1 MLKHSE
7 ESYDV
12 YKELSKSN
20 DLEVKP
26 PVNKKNK
33 KIQMHQKKIMEIL
46 NKASKEEFFIQ
57 KSLFIFSLSNPLRRF
72 CKFIITSDNY
82 EIFRRIII
90 MINFVFLVFE
100 TIPKLEII
108 GRYSSYAFTLI
119 YIVEFLIIII
129 ARGFVLGNNT
139 YLRSPWNFFDF
150 LVVVFG
156 VINFFPSLK
165 GNILSLKLIQL
176 TKPFNRND
184 KNGEK
189 SFYFKLTIVFWIMI
203 LCYFFVILFLIIFSV
218 IGLSFLNKKDI
229 KYDGLHTGFANIGQ
243 SLFNN
248 MIILFGEGGEKIML
262 AIMENYNYYFGFI
275 YYIFAI
281 LINHYLIKYLIIF
294 FLFIGFR
301 ALRKRDI
308 VYEVNGDSLIL
319 HNKFKS
325 KVDFNIKINVN
336 ADKFNHVT
344 NVTKLIYHD
353 NYPRINYLL
362 INKFLSVKNFQFLF
376 KVAIL
381 KRFKPETEYHKKNK
395 CAFSVYCFYNQPI
408 VQYLFHLCNI
418 IHFVILALDRI
429 NLNEKEKKIYDI
441 IDLILLGTFVI
452 DCILNSISD
461 GCLYLK
467 NIFNI
472 LDFII
477 VFIAFLEKII
487 DKLFDIYKIS
497 SSFNVLSVICAFRIF
512 KIYRKDE
519 KFRIFADTIRTVTP
533 PSFKIV
539 WDLIIFILI
548 YSLIGFQIFHKRIN
562 YKYYN
567 FDTFP
572 NSLVTCFIL
581 LVADHWDFY
590 FNLYYSNEENKKVI
604 THYNEYLFFI
614 TMILFG
620 KFTLSQ
626 IYTSFVLEC
635 FQVFFFKKEKC
646 LYVKNN
652 LIYNTTKM
660 IRKYKGLNA
669 NYELL
674 NMSSTMINQKMKF
687 TDKTSYYSY
696 DTRIS
701 GKSHIYDSI
710 PFTFA
715 SRNKIDFKNYS
726 YITKKNKEKKR
737 SKTQRNTLLYSITY
751 NNISKN
757 INIEDYVKSKNYK
770 EILLGELFEEK
781 LQEVRDEEDRLNQY
795 IEDFDNFYSFDA
807 DRIINTE
814 YQEDDGMNKSTINH
828 DNENDNN
835 KSFRSNK
842 DSVKENNGNLNIN
855 NLYSNRGDKSN
866 IDKSNLYSVVNDK
879 SNNDKS
885 KSNIDSNKNDKSN
898 KDSSYIYPKLFGK
911 KSSSKEDKYSEKSG
925 NTPALNNNDID
936 NSKNIDSIN
945 LTINK
950 IPDDDEF
957 NFSIEKEPYTKY
969 ALLER
974 EKNKD
979 KNNENNDNGS
989 NNDNINDKKDN
1000 NNDKNNDN
1008 NNENNISIINNSI
1021 NKRKVNKKK
1030 PAKKLSTLNLKE
1042 INKTS
1047 TLNRKKTIT
1056 SRNER
1061 HFISLDHGL
1070 ENNMEST
1077 KRLNKEEEE
1086 EKNSNNNNA
1095 QNGSKKRITISSVL
1109 RASKLPR
1116 SNTVQKGSNKNNLLD
1131 NLKTVTTKEESSG
1144 KNNANKFT
1152 LSAFCLYC
1160 KQEHKLNQKMKLI
1173 EDSLIFDIVILILI
1187 VINTVTTSMN
1197 NQWLDKDSKKSKV
1210 LRIIDIILLIMFI
1223 LEFLIKVIGRGLV
1236 VKKDSYLRKFNN
1248 YIDFFVLII
1257 FFFVVCG
1264 RTDLCFLKISKIFC
1278 FMKPLRRILQ
1288 IQLLDIL
1295 IDSIFD
1301 SIPKIIMPCATFFV
1315 SLFMFS
1321 IFAIHFFKNNSYYYC
1336 VDKNN
1341 IDINL
1346 NNYDIH
1352 YIKDNGTSL
1361 KDICLNEYNG
1371 YWTFNFDHFSNFGS
1385 ALKTNIEVA
1394 LKENWSFIMKK
1405 TIEYSNTQWSVL
1417 YYIIFVLNILLVEKL
1432 IFSYMLNVYRTK
1444 EKNNYNKIDN
1454 KFQLTKAET
1463 NWVELQMHFMKYHPK
1478 NFIEY
1483 NNIVGKKIVSFS
1495 NSKMFKNLICL
1506 LIGLSVFVLFLQYK
1520 SQSEIMYKILVIIS
1534 LVFTILFNIEILIK
1548 IISYQS
1554 RYFTEDIYNI
1564 MEIIIILG
1572 CDVIF
1577 VLNIFYLKGK
1587 YKNELFLSTL
1597 PIVLRVFR
1605 IPQYCFPELKFFHIL
1620 KLILKNMF
1628 IILINMILI
1637 LFIIIAFYANLGMRF
1652 FSNVPYRYFINKSNN
1667 YHDFVS
1673 SSLILFQSITGSEWT
1688 NVMDEL
1694 AYHDCRNSTSEKYLE
1709 DIYCHYYNVTCY
1721 DKVTYDEL
1729 LEGKYGCGNNFSY
1742 WYFISFLFITYIYLI
1757 NYFLIIILYI
1767 YKKTFHSNEDKL
1779 HMNLIN
1785 NLLNIWFKYDPSGT
1799 NKIKPYEFIL
1809 LLKEL
1814 NIPGGLNYDRHIIE
1828 GINDNINKKLTEFK
1842 KRNIKRKSILKEN
1855 SSSFYS
1861 PEDENKNEYN
1871 SFYHNPD
1878 FTLYTNDVEVMKF
1891 VDKFDITTYSDEITD
1906 DLSQVK
1912 NVYIHYIR
1920 ACIIVTK
1927 FVISK
1932 EYKIPFDKLD
1942 ENKVIQHTKK
1952 MWQKEYKNID
1962 NKFFE
1967 KNNNLSLSKILAVRL
1982 LLNIRKRLKRKKN
1995 TELSK
2000 KSSLKTSDK
2009 VNTTQENLKSIMEN
2023 KDE

>member
-1 MLKHSE
+1 
-7 ESYDV
+7 
-12 YKELSKSN
+12 
-20 DLEVKP
+20 
-26 PVNKKNK
+26 
-33 KIQMHQKKIMEIL
+33 
-46 NKASKEEFFIQ
+46 
-57 KSLFIFSLSNPLRRF
+57 
-72 CKFIITSDNY
+72 
-82 EIFRRIII
+82 
-90 MINFVFLVFE
+90 
-100 TIPKLEII
+100 
-108 GRYSSYAFTLI
+108 
-119 YIVEFLIIII
+119 
-129 ARGFVLGNNT
+129 
-139 YLRSPWNFFDF
+139 
-150 LVVVFG
+150 
-156 VINFFPSLK
+156 
-165 GNILSLKLIQL
+165 
-176 TKPFNRND
+176 
-184 KNGEK
+184 
-189 SFYFKLTIVFWIMI
+189 
-203 LCYFFVILFLIIFSV
+203 
-218 IGLSFLNKKDI
+218 
-229 KYDGLHTGFANIGQ
+229 
-243 SLFNN
+243 
-248 MIILFGEGGEKIML
+248 
-262 AIMENYNYYFGFI
+262 
-275 YYIFAI
+275 
-281 LINHYLIKYLIIF
+281 
-294 FLFIGFR
+294 
-301 ALRKRDI
+301 
-308 VYEVNGDSLIL
+308 
-319 HNKFKS
+319 
-325 KVDFNIKINVN
+325 
-336 ADKFNHVT
+336 
-344 NVTKLIYHD
+344 
-353 NYPRINYLL
+353 
-362 INKFLSVKNFQFLF
+362 
-376 KVAIL
+376 
-381 KRFKPETEYHKKNK
+381 
-395 CAFSVYCFYNQPI
+395 
-408 VQYLFHLCNI
+408 
-418 IHFVILALDRI
+418 
-429 NLNEKEKKIYDI
+429 
-441 IDLILLGTFVI
+441 
-452 DCILNSISD
+452 
-461 GCLYLK
+461 
-467 NIFNI
+467 
-472 LDFII
+472 
-477 VFIAFLEKII
+477 
-487 DKLFDIYKIS
+487 
-497 SSFNVLSVICAFRIF
+497 
-512 KIYRKDE
+512 
-519 KFRIFADTIRTVTP
+519 
-533 PSFKIV
+533 
-539 WDLIIFILI
+539 
-548 YSLIGFQIFHKRIN
+548 
-562 YKYYN
+562 
-567 FDTFP
+567 
-572 NSLVTCFIL
+572 
-581 LVADHWDFY
+581 
-590 FNLYYSNEENKKVI
+590 
-604 THYNEYLFFI
+604 
-614 TMILFG
+614 MILFG

-701 GKSHIYDSI
+701 GKSHIYDSM

-726 YITKKNKEKKR
+726 YITKKNKERKR

-855 NLYSNRGDKSN
+855 NLYSNREDKSN

-979 KNNENNDNGS
+979 KNNENNDNG

-1000 NNDKNNDN
+1000 NNDKDNDN
-1008 NNENNISIINNSI
+1008 NNESNISIINNSI

-1144 KNNANKFT
+1144 KNNSNKFT

-1336 VDKNN
+1336 VDKKN

-1361 KDICLNEYNG
+1361 KDICLNEYDG

-1652 FSNVPYRYFINKSNN
+1652 FSTVPYRYFINKSNN

-1828 GINDNINKKLTEFK
+1828 GINDNINKKLAEFK

-1967 KNNNLSLSKILAVRL
+1967 KNNNISLSKILAVRL

-1995 TELSK
+1995 SELSK

>member
-33 KIQMHQKKIMEIL
+33 KIQMYQKKIMEIL

-165 GNILSLKLIQL
+165 GNILSLKLVQL

-294 FLFIGFR
+294 FLFICFR

-381 KRFKPETEYHKKNK
+381 KRFKPATEYHKKNK

-467 NIFNI
+467 NVFNI

-726 YITKKNKEKKR
+726 YITKKNKERKR

-855 NLYSNRGDKSN
+855 NLYSNREDKSN

-979 KNNENNDNGS
+979 KNNENNDNG

-1000 NNDKNNDN
+1000 NNDKDNDN
-1008 NNENNISIINNSI
+1008 NNESNISIINNSI

-1144 KNNANKFT
+1144 KNNSNKFT

-1336 VDKNN
+1336 VDKKN

-1361 KDICLNEYNG
+1361 KDICLNEYDG

-1652 FSNVPYRYFINKSNN
+1652 FSTVPYRYFINKSNN

-1828 GINDNINKKLTEFK
+1828 GINDNINKKLAEFK

-1967 KNNNLSLSKILAVRL
+1967 KNNNISLSKILAVRL

-1995 TELSK
+1995 SELSK

>member
-33 KIQMHQKKIMEIL
+33 KIQMYQKKIMEIL

-165 GNILSLKLIQL
+165 GNILSLKLVQL

-381 KRFKPETEYHKKNK
+381 KRFKPVTEYHKNHK

-701 GKSHIYDSI
+701 GKSHIYDSM

-726 YITKKNKEKKR
+726 YITKKNKERKR

-855 NLYSNRGDKSN
+855 NLYSNREDKSN

-979 KNNENNDNGS
+979 KNNENNDNG

-1000 NNDKNNDN
+1000 NNDKDNDN
-1008 NNENNISIINNSI
+1008 NNESNISIINNSI

>member
-33 KIQMHQKKIMEIL
+33 KIQMYQKKIMEIL

-165 GNILSLKLIQL
+165 GNILSLKLVQL

-294 FLFIGFR
+294 FLFICFR

-381 KRFKPETEYHKKNK
+381 KRFKPATEYHKKNK

-467 NIFNI
+467 NVFNI

-701 GKSHIYDSI
+701 GKSHIYDSM

-726 YITKKNKEKKR
+726 YITKKNKERKR

-855 NLYSNRGDKSN
+855 NLYSNREDKSN

-979 KNNENNDNGS
+979 KNNENNDNG

-1000 NNDKNNDN
+1000 NNDKDNDN
-1008 NNENNISIINNSI
+1008 NNESNISIINNSI

-1144 KNNANKFT
+1144 KNNSNKFT

-1336 VDKNN
+1336 VDKKN

-1361 KDICLNEYNG
+1361 KDICLNEYDG

-1597 PIVLRVFR
+1597 PIVLSVFR

-1652 FSNVPYRYFINKSNN
+1652 FSTVPYRYFINKSNN

-1828 GINDNINKKLTEFK
+1828 GINDNINKKLAEFK

-1967 KNNNLSLSKILAVRL
+1967 KNNNISLSKILAVRL

-1995 TELSK
+1995 SELSK

>member
-1 MLKHSE
+1 MLKHSK
-7 ESYDV
+7 ESYDI

-20 DLEVKP
+20 DLEVKV

-33 KIQMHQKKIMEIL
+33 KIQMQKNKIMEIL
-46 NKASKEEFFIQ
+46 NKSSKEEFFIQ
-57 KSLFIFSLSNPLRRF
+57 KSLFIFSLSNPIRRF
-72 CKFIITSDNY
+72 CKFLITTDNY

-90 MINFVFLVFE
+90 IINFVFLVFE
-100 TIPKLEII
+100 TVPKLEII
-108 GRYSSYAFTLI
+108 GRYSSYVFTLI
-119 YIVEFLIIII
+119 YIIEFFITII
-129 ARGFVLGNNT
+129 ARGFVIGTNT

-176 TKPFNRND
+176 TKPFKRND

-203 LCYFFVILFLIIFSV
+203 LCYFFVVLFLIIFSV

-229 KYDGLHTGFANIGQ
+229 KYNGLHTGFANIGQ

-248 MIILFGEGGEKIML
+248 LIILYGEGTEKIMF
-262 AIMENYNYYFGFI
+262 AIMENYNYYFGMF

-281 LINHYLIKYLIIF
+281 LINHHLMHYLIIF

-308 VYEVNGDSLIL
+308 VYEVNGDSLLL

-325 KVDFNIKINVN
+325 KIDFSIKINVN

-362 INKFLSVKNFQFLF
+362 INKFLTVKNFPLLF

-381 KRFKPETEYHKKNK
+381 KRFKPVTEYHKTHK
-395 CAFSVYCFYNQPI
+395 CAFSVYSFYNQPI

-418 IHFVILALDRI
+418 LHFIILALDRI
-429 NLNEKEKKIYDI
+429 NLSEKEKKIYDI
-441 IDLILLGTFVI
+441 IDLVLLATFVA
-452 DCILNSISD
+452 DCILNSISE
-461 GCLYLK
+461 GCIYLK
-467 NIFNI
+467 NVFNI
-472 LDFII
+472 LDFLI
-477 VFIAFLEKII
+477 VFIAFLEKIVE
-487 DKLFDIYKIS
+487 KLFDIYKIS

-512 KIYRKDE
+512 KIYRQDE

-533 PSFKIV
+533 PSFQIV
-539 WDLIIFILI
+539 WDLIIFLLI
-548 YSLIGFQIFHKRIN
+548 YSLIGFQIFHEKIR

-567 FDTFP
+567 FDTFQ
-572 NSLVTCFIL
+572 NSLLTCFIL
-581 LVADHWDFY
+581 LVADHWDFF
-590 FNLYYSNEENKKVI
+590 FNTYYNNEENNKII
-604 THYNEYLFFI
+604 THYNEYLFFL

-620 KFTLSQ
+620 KFTLMN

-652 LIYNTTKM
+652 LMYNITKM

-669 NYELL
+669 NYEVL
-674 NMSSTMINQKMKF
+674 NMSSTMVNQKLKSI
-687 TDKTSYYSY
+687 DKNSYYSFY
-696 DTRIS
+696 DTKMS
-701 GKSHIYDSI
+701 GKNLLYDSL
-710 PFTFA
+710 PFSFV
-715 SRNKIDFKNYS
+715 SRNKIDFKNQS
-726 YITKKNKEKKR
+726 FITKKNKEKR
-737 SKTQRNTLLYSITY
+737 RTKTKRNTLLYSITY
-751 NNISKN
+751 NNKN
-757 INIEDYVKSKNYK
+757 KNDNIEDYIKSKNYK
-770 EILLGELFEEK
+770 EILLGDLFDEK
-781 LQEVRDEEDRLNQY
+781 LQEVRDEEERLNQY

-807 DRIINTE
+807 DRIINAE
-814 YQEDDGMNKSTINH
+814 FQEDDGINKSTINN
-828 DNENDNN
+828 DDENGVN
-835 KSFRSNK
+835 KSFKSNK
-842 DSVKENNGNLNIN
+842 DSVNDNNMP
-855 NLYSNRGDKSN
+855 NLYSNREDKS
-866 IDKSNLYSVVNDK
+866 INDK
-879 SNNDKS
+879 SKS

-898 KDSSYIYPKLFGK
+898 KDSSYIYPKTFGK
-911 KSSSKEDKYSEKSG
+911 NSNSNLDRSNISPVIK
-925 NTPALNNNDID
+925 NNNIE

-950 IPDDDEF
+950 IPDDDEL
-957 NFSIEKEPYTKY
+957 NFSAEQEPYTKY
-969 ALLER
+969 ALLEKEK
-974 EKNKD
+974 EKNK
-979 KNNENNDNGS
+979 E
-989 NNDNINDKKDN
+989 
-1000 NNDKNNDN
+1000 N
-1008 NNENNISIINNSI
+1008 NNENNKENKSDNNDDNDNKNESNLSNINGNINNSI
-1021 NKRKVNKKK
+1021 NKRKVNKKR
-1030 PAKKLSTLNLKE
+1030 PAKKLSTLNLKT

-1047 TLNRKKTIT
+1047 TLNRVKTIA
-1056 SRNER
+1056 SKNEK
-1061 HFISLDHGL
+1061 HFISLDH
-1070 ENNMEST
+1070 EIDNNNMEST
-1077 KRLNKEEEE
+1077 IRLNKEEEE
-1086 EKNSNNNNA
+1086 EKNSKNNIPE
-1095 QNGSKKRITISSVL
+1095 NGSKKRIMVNSVL
-1109 RASKLPR
+1109 RASKLLR
-1116 SNTVQKGSNKNNLLD
+1116 SNTVQKGSSKNNILD

-1144 KNNANKFT
+1144 RNKGNKFT

-1160 KQEHKLNQKMKLI
+1160 KQDNKLNQKMKLV
-1173 EDSLIFDIVILILI
+1173 EDSLIFDIIVLVLI

-1197 NQWLDKDSKKSKV
+1197 NQWLDKDSKKSKI
-1210 LRIIDIILLIMFI
+1210 LRIIDIILLLMFI
-1223 LEFLIKVIGRGLV
+1223 LEFLIKVIARGFFI
-1236 VKKDSYLRKFNN
+1236 KKGSYFRKFNN

-1264 RTDLCFLKISKIFC
+1264 RTDLSFLKIAKIFC

-1295 IDSIFD
+1295 ISSIFD
-1301 SIPKIIMPCATFFV
+1301 SIPKIIMPCAMFFV

-1341 IDINL
+1341 IDIDL

-1361 KDICLNEYNG
+1361 KDICLNDYNG
-1371 YWTFNFDHFSNFGS
+1371 YWTFNFDHFSNFGN

-1405 TIEYSNTQWSVL
+1405 TLDYSNSEWSTL
-1417 YYIIFVLNILLVEKL
+1417 YYIIFLLDILLVEKL
-1432 IFSYMLNVYRTK
+1432 ILSYMLNVYRTK

-1478 NFIEY
+1478 NLIEY
-1483 NNIVGKKIVSFS
+1483 ENIIGKKIVSFA
-1495 NSKMFKNLICL
+1495 NSKLFKNLICI

-1520 SQSEIMYKILVIIS
+1520 NQSEIMYKILVIIS
-1534 LVFTILFNIEILIK
+1534 LAITILFNIEILIK
-1548 IISYQS
+1548 IISFQS

-1564 MEIIIILG
+1564 IEIIIVLG
-1572 CDVIF
+1572 CDAIF
-1577 VLNIFYLKGK
+1577 ALNILYLKGK
-1587 YKNELFLSTL
+1587 YKNELFLSVL

-1605 IPQYCFPELKFFHIL
+1605 IPQYCFSEVKFFHIL
-1620 KLILKNMF
+1620 KLILKNIF
-1628 IILINMILI
+1628 IIMINMILI
-1637 LFIIIAFYANLGMRF
+1637 LFIIIAFYANIGMRY
-1652 FSNVPYRYFINKSNN
+1652 FSTVPFRYFINENNN
-1667 YHDFVS
+1667 YHNFVS

-1688 NVMDEL
+1688 NVMNEL

-1709 DIYCHYYNVTCY
+1709 DIYCYKYNVTCY
-1721 DKVTYDEL
+1721 DKVTYNEL
-1729 LEGKYGCGNNFSY
+1729 SEGKYGCGNNFSY

-1757 NYFLIIILYI
+1757 NFFLIIIFYI

-1785 NLLNIWFKYDPSGT
+1785 NLLDIWFKYDPSGT

-1809 LLKEL
+1809 ILKEL

-1828 GINDNINKKLTEFK
+1828 GINDNINKKLAEFK
-1842 KRNIKRKSILKEN
+1842 KRNIKRKSLLKES

-1878 FTLYTNDVEVMKF
+1878 YNLYTNDVEVMKF

-1942 ENKVIQHTKK
+1942 ESKVIKHTKK

-1967 KNNNLSLSKILAVRL
+1967 KGNNLSLSKILAVRL

-1995 TELSK
+1995 NELSK
-2000 KSSLKTSDK
+2000 KSSIKTSDK
-2009 VNTTQENLKSIMEN
+2009 INTTQENLKSIMEN

>member
-20 DLEVKP
+20 DLEVKA

-108 GRYSSYAFTLI
+108 GRYSSFVFTLI

-156 VINFFPSLK
+156 VINFFPNLK

-176 TKPFNRND
+176 TKPFNKND

-189 SFYFKLTIVFWIMI
+189 SFYFKLTIIFWIMI

-218 IGLSFLNKKDI
+218 IGLSFLNKKEI

-381 KRFKPETEYHKKNK
+381 KRFKPVTEYHKNHK

-467 NIFNI
+467 NVFNI

-487 DKLFDIYKIS
+487 EKLFDIYKIS

-512 KIYRKDE
+512 RIHRKDE
-519 KFRIFADTIRTVTP
+519 KFRIFADTIRIVTP

-548 YSLIGFQIFHKRIN
+548 YSLIGFQIFHKKIN

-581 LVADHWDFY
+581 LVADHWDFF
-590 FNLYYSNEENKKVI
+590 FNIYYSNEENNKVI
-604 THYNEYLFFI
+604 SHYNEYLFFI

-620 KFTLSQ
+620 KFTLSS
-626 IYTSFVLEC
+626 IYTSFILEC
-635 FQVFFFKKEKC
+635 FQIFFFKKEKC

-751 NNISKN
+751 NNNNKN
-757 INIEDYVKSKNYK
+757 NNIEDYVKSKNYK
-770 EILLGELFEEK
+770 EILLGDLFEEK

-814 YQEDDGMNKSTINH
+814 YQEDDEMNKSTINH

-842 DSVKENNGNLNIN
+842 DSVKENNGNININ
-855 NLYSNRGDKSN
+855 NLFSNREDKSN
-866 IDKSNLYSVVNDK
+866 IDKSNLFSVVNDK

-898 KDSSYIYPKLFGK
+898 KDSSYIYPKFFGK
-911 KSSSKEDKYSEKSG
+911 KSSSKEDKYSEKSD

-974 EKNKD
+974 EKNKE
-979 KNNENNDNGS
+979 KNNENNDNG
-989 NNDNINDKKDN
+989 NNDNINDKKEN

-1056 SRNER
+1056 TRNER
-1061 HFISLDHGL
+1061 HFISLDHDL

-1095 QNGSKKRITISSVL
+1095 QNGSKKRINVSSVL
-1109 RASKLPR
+1109 RASKLLR
-1116 SNTVQKGSNKNNLLD
+1116 SNTVQKVNNKNNLLD

-1210 LRIIDIILLIMFI
+1210 LRIIDIILLILFI
-1223 LEFLIKVIGRGLV
+1223 LEFLIKVIGRGLII
-1236 VKKDSYLRKFNN
+1236 KKGSYLRKFNN

-1264 RTDLCFLKISKIFC
+1264 RTDLSFLKISKIFC

-1295 IDSIFD
+1295 IESIFD

-1417 YYIIFVLNILLVEKL
+1417 YYIIFVLDILLVEKL

-1483 NNIVGKKIVSFS
+1483 DNIVGKKIVSFA

-1520 SQSEIMYKILVIIS
+1520 SQSEIMYKILVIVS

-1572 CDVIF
+1572 CDAIF

-1605 IPQYCFPELKFFHIL
+1605 IPQYCFPEIKFFHIL

-1652 FSNVPYRYFINKSNN
+1652 FSTVPYRYFINKSNN
-1667 YHDFVS
+1667 YQDFVS

-1721 DKVTYDEL
+1721 DKVTYEGL
-1729 LEGKYGCGNNFSY
+1729 SEGKYGCGNNFSY

-1757 NYFLIIILYI
+1757 NYFLIIIFYI
-1767 YKKTFHSNEDKL
+1767 YKKTFHSNGDKL

-1842 KRNIKRKSILKEN
+1842 KRNIKRKTILKEN

-1995 TELSK
+1995 SELSK

-2023 KDE
+2023 NDE

>member
-33 KIQMHQKKIMEIL
+33 KIQMYQKKIMEIL

-165 GNILSLKLIQL
+165 GNILSLKLVQL

-294 FLFIGFR
+294 FLFICFR

-381 KRFKPETEYHKKNK
+381 KRFKPATEYHKKNK

-467 NIFNI
+467 NVFNI

-701 GKSHIYDSI
+701 GKSHIYDSM

-726 YITKKNKEKKR
+726 YITKKNKERKR

-855 NLYSNRGDKSN
+855 NLYSNREDKSN

-979 KNNENNDNGS
+979 KNNENNDNG

-1000 NNDKNNDN
+1000 NNDKDNDN
-1008 NNENNISIINNSI
+1008 NNESNISIINNSI

-1144 KNNANKFT
+1144 KNNSNKFT

-1336 VDKNN
+1336 VDKKN

-1361 KDICLNEYNG
+1361 KDICLNEYDG

-1652 FSNVPYRYFINKSNN
+1652 FSTVPYRYFINKSNN

-1828 GINDNINKKLTEFK
+1828 GINDNINKKLAEFK

-1967 KNNNLSLSKILAVRL
+1967 KNNNISLSKILAVRL

-1995 TELSK
+1995 SELSK